1 MRPDYQT
8 ARQLERQEQECRRRM
23 RGVARKH
30 MFGRSL
36 RRHPVKAWLYR
47 IVSQATGRSLP
58 ELEAGL

>member
-36 RRHPVKAWLYR
+36 
-47 IVSQATGRSLP
+47 P